1 MSAGPP
7 YRRSVITDEISQDL
21 DRAIRLAGEFG
32 LEGLDIRSVWEK
44 GVHQLDDDE
53 LDRLRSSADRAGLA
67 IPSIAP
73 PFLKCNPDQ
82 WPEHRRILERSL
94 RAAERLGARVVRG
107 FTFWKGAASFER
119 IVEAYREV
127 APTVER
133 AGLLLGIENE
143 PSCVVGT
150 TEELP
155 RLLRQIGS
163 PAVRALWDPANAA
176 HDGER
181 AYPDGFARVIDDTV
195 HVHLKDGR
203 HVDGR
208 WEHAIV
214 GQGEVGLV
222 EVSRA
227 LAERG
232 YAGWVALETHYR
244 PRPTGADLTRPGGSS
259 LSELGEEGTRACLI
273 GWERVLADAAAPPTS
288 S

>member
-1 MSAGPP
+1 VSANTP

-21 DRAIRLAGEFG
+21 DRAIRLASEFG
-32 LEGLDIRSVWEK
+32 LQGLDVRTVWEK
-44 GVHQLDDDE
+44 GIHQLDDDE
-53 LDRLRSSADRAGLA
+53 LDRLRRSAERAGLA
-67 IPSIAP
+67 IPSVAP
-73 PFLKCNPDQ
+73 PFLKCKPDE

-94 RAAERLGARVVRG
+94 RAAERVGARVVRG
-107 FTFWKGAASFER
+107 FTFWKGAASFEQ
-119 IVEAYREV
+119 IVDAYREV
-127 APTVER
+127 APAIER
-133 AGLLLGIENE
+133 SGLVVGIENE
-143 PSCVVGT
+143 ASCVIGT

-155 RLLRQIGS
+155 RLLDAVGS
-163 PAVRALWDPANAA
+163 SAVRALWDPANAA

-181 AYPDGFARVIDDTV
+181 AYPDGFERVIGQTV

-203 HVDGR
+203 RTDGG

-232 YAGWVALETHYR
+232 YDGWVALETHYR

-259 LSELGEEGTRACLI
+259 LSELGEEGTRACLV
-273 GWERVLADAAAPPTS
+273 GWEQVLAAASRLS